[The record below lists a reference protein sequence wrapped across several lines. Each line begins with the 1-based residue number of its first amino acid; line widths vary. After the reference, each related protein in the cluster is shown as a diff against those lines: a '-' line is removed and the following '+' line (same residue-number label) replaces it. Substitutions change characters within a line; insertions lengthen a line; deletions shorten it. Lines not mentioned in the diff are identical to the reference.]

1 MTNKKILDRLQEA
14 TGLKADGASGQLY
27 GFYNGYHVRLVPYNP
42 NNAYSYMACFS
53 LSFGGMQPRKEEIK
67 EIAGG
72 IKTLSRKVQ
81 VKGFSVSF
89 FIRSKMT
96 LEKTAENIRTA
107 LGGITELLTVRGY
120 RECCEN
126 CGREAVLEHYRMGN
140 EYQLLCSD
148 CFSQKGKEISDRS
161 QREALKEETVIGGVI
176 GALFGSLVGAA
187 VIVLLGQL
195 GYVSVLSGIAMG
207 FCVLKGYRLLG
218 NRISRKGIVI
228 SFLVIALMVYAA
240 DRFDWSLSFSRWS
253 EGEVDVITAFQ
264 YFPELLRE
272 GYINVASYRLNL
284 LLVYVFSVL
293 GAIPTVLNIVRS
305 DRNAKTFS
313 QMGEEE

>member
-1 MTNKKILDRLQEA
+1 MANKKILDRLQEA

-42 NNAYSYMACFS
+42 NNAYNYMACFS
-53 LSFGGMQPRKEEIK
+53 LSFGGTEPRKEEIK

-72 IKTLSRKVQ
+72 TKTLSRSIR

-107 LGGITELLTVRGY
+107 LGCITEQLMVRGY

-126 CGREAVLEHYRMGN
+126 CGREAALEHYRMGN

-148 CFSQKGKEISDRS
+148 CFSKKGKEISARS

-176 GALFGSLVGAA
+176 GACSAL
-187 VIVLLGQL
+187 
-195 GYVSVLSGIAMG
+195 LSGQRSLC
-207 FCVLKGYRLLG
+207 FSDSLG
-218 NRISRKGIVI
+218 
-228 SFLVIALMVYAA
+228 M
-240 DRFDWSLSFSRWS
+240 
-253 EGEVDVITAFQ
+253 
-264 YFPELLRE
+264 FP
-272 GYINVASYRLNL
+272 YYPA
-284 LLVYVFSVL
+284 
-293 GAIPTVLNIVRS
+293 
-305 DRNAKTFS
+305 
-313 QMGEEE
+313 

>member
-1 MTNKKILDRLQEA
+1 M
-14 TGLKADGASGQLY
+14 
-27 GFYNGYHVRLVPYNP
+27 
-42 NNAYSYMACFS
+42 
-53 LSFGGMQPRKEEIK
+53 
-67 EIAGG
+67 
-72 IKTLSRKVQ
+72 
-81 VKGFSVSF
+81 
-89 FIRSKMT
+89 
-96 LEKTAENIRTA
+96 
-107 LGGITELLTVRGY
+107 
-120 RECCEN
+120 
-126 CGREAVLEHYRMGN
+126 
-140 EYQLLCSD
+140 
-148 CFSQKGKEISDRS
+148 
-161 QREALKEETVIGGVI
+161 I

-272 GYINVASYRLNL
+272 GYINAASYRLNL

-313 QMGEEE
+313 RMGAEG